1 MSKLSDLLCYP
12 FCILIGVYIR
22 VFGKINFVIIQLGEL
37 TMAVDKVHKPPK
49 KFVGHLEQNSGL
61 AVHFHFIK
69 EIRKI
74 YKGKYACGAYWLSF
88 LT

>member
-1 MSKLSDLLCYP
+1 MWPERLLHFFEMRDTLLYN
-12 FCILIGVYIR
+12 R
-22 VFGKINFVIIQLGEL
+22 VFGKINFVINQLGEI
-37 TMAVDKVHKPPK
+37 TMAVDIVHKPPK
-49 KFVGHLEQNSGL
+49 KIVGHLEQNSDL

-74 YKGKYACGAYWLSF
+74 YKGKYASGAYRLSF